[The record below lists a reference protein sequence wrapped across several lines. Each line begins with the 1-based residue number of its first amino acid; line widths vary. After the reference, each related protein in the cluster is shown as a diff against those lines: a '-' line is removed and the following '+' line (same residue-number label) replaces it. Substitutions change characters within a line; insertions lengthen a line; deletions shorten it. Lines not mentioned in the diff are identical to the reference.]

1 MYNITDVANEA
12 TCIYNQLLNISKQTY
27 STLEYVV
34 KIMSGKYT
42 LILIKLVRQSKF
54 NQQYN

>member
-1 MYNITDVANEA
+1 MYYITDVANEA

-42 LILIKLVRQSKF
+42 LILKV
-54 NQQYN
+54 Y